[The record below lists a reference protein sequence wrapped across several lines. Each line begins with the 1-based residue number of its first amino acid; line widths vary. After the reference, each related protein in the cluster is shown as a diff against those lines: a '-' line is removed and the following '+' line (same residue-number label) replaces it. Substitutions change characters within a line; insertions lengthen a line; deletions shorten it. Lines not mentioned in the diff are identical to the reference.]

1 MNNNLEERL
10 QDLFKKAKVARPDTE
25 RLEDNFEK
33 RLINRMRAKQEKE
46 ATLSFW
52 SWRLAPVMTIILF
65 LFIILNAFVPPRH
78 SPDILSIIVSDHEQ
92 NQVKKYLTGE

>member
-1 MNNNLEERL
+1 MNNNMEERL
-10 QDLFKKAKVARPDTE
+10 HGLFEKAKIVRPDTE
-25 RLEDNFEK
+25 KLADNFEK
-33 RLINRMRAKQEKE
+33 RLLNRVRAKREKE

-65 LFIILNAFVPPRH
+65 LFIILNAFIPARP
-78 SPDILSIIVSDHEQ
+78 PDILSIIISGHEQ